1 MFRRAAASLVSTAA
15 SSSTTTTTLR
25 RPSEVL
31 LGSVSTHDGVAA
43 RSASTLCVHLST
55 IPCFFSYAFGVI
67 VFIACDDDD
76 DDDDVSLIKRS
87 IIHSFIRSS
96 CETERLT
103 DCTFVSF
110 LDDDTGLRFSTVP
123 CGAYIVYSLIFPCS
137 LHPQGW
143 MVPRERTMD

>member
-55 IPCFFSYAFGVI
+55 IPRFFSYAFFGVI

-76 DDDDVSLIKRS
+76 DDDDDDVSLIKRS
-87 IIHSFIRSS
+87 IDHSFIHSFDPAVKQS
-96 CETERLT
+96 
-103 DCTFVSF
+103 D
-110 LDDDTGLRFSTVP
+110 
-123 CGAYIVYSLIFPCS
+123 
-137 LHPQGW
+137 
-143 MVPRERTMD
+143 